1 MNTITTKLLILCLL
15 SPFFGSSQYSDDQL
29 AQLVSTSSNEKLVLE
44 SSRLLVEDYFIDAE
58 KLVDKLLEKNPSV
71 ANYNYRKGFILS
83 EGRGDFKQAIPYLEL
98 ATKNVSK
105 NFDLFSAKE
114 QSAAVE
120 SFYHLA
126 KSYHRTGSLEK
137 ARENY
142 TIFLSQAIGSSDFTI
157 YSEIALKQ
165 IKTAQKLIEFP
176 KTNVEVRNMGSTIN
190 SELPEY
196 APVVSIDGA
205 ALYYTTRRPWD
216 DKQKKEDTDPRYG
229 FYPED
234 IYVSYRNLDNTWSKP
249 NRLEFCKS
257 DQNEASVSVS
267 LNEQRIYVYQD
278 NAGNGNMFY
287 SEFNT
292 NKFKSIESFT
302 SPEVNSQFWE
312 THCFVT
318 PDGKN
323 MYFTSDRPG
332 GYGGRDIYCV
342 TKLPDGSWGQT
353 RNLGP
358 KINSAS
364 DEEAPFMSLD
374 NKSLYFASNGETS
387 MGGFDIFVTFA
398 NESGVWSDPVNL
410 GYPVNSTEDDLF
422 YTETSDGRRGYIT
435 SKRADG
441 KGEKDIY
448 EIENDYL
455 SSLSGTTF
463 KGKIITKNNA
473 PLPKDVSMKLA
484 CIDCSET
491 KETTSYPRNED
502 GVFISNLEPCHSYT
516 LSFSQQDGAKE
527 IYSETLSTACEKKQ
541 QEIFCT

>member
-1 MNTITTKLLILCLL
+1 
-15 SPFFGSSQYSDDQL
+15 
-29 AQLVSTSSNEKLVLE
+29 
-44 SSRLLVEDYFIDAE
+44 
-58 KLVDKLLEKNPSV
+58 
-71 ANYNYRKGFILS
+71 
-83 EGRGDFKQAIPYLEL
+83 
-98 ATKNVSK
+98 
-105 NFDLFSAKE
+105 
-114 QSAAVE
+114 
-120 SFYHLA
+120 
-126 KSYHRTGSLEK
+126 
-137 ARENY
+137 
-142 TIFLSQAIGSSDFTI
+142 
-157 YSEIALKQ
+157 
-165 IKTAQKLIEFP
+165 
-176 KTNVEVRNMGSTIN
+176 
-190 SELPEY
+190 
-196 APVVSIDGA
+196 
-205 ALYYTTRRPWD
+205 
-216 DKQKKEDTDPRYG
+216 
-229 FYPED
+229 
-234 IYVSYRNLDNTWSKP
+234 
-249 NRLEFCKS
+249 
-257 DQNEASVSVS
+257 
-267 LNEQRIYVYQD
+267 
-278 NAGNGNMFY
+278 MFY

-463 KGKIITKNNA
+463 KGKIITKNSA

-484 CIDCSET
+484 CTDCSET

-502 GVFISNLEPCHSYT
+502 GVFISNLQPCHTYT

-527 IYSETLSTACEKKQ
+527 IYSETLSTACDKKQ
-541 QEIFCT
+541 QEIYREVFLDVDRMAITMSKDTNDVIAATKDPENNTTNNTTNTTPNTVNFTSIEMKHFFSYNDSKLTSKEGELKNFITSVDKQLADGKKEITIEINSSASNVPTTTFKTNQSLAQTRANNMKNELESYYKSSPYANKVKVVIKTSSVSGPSYKKDALNTSKYEPYQFISLKTK